1 MATPDTA
8 VYTNTTIELAF
19 SACSQIHLDDVCEEL
34 SIKPSEIK
42 SLYIK
47 YCTLYVTLDD
57 GRELEYET
65 GAEFAEIDTKYPSH
79 TVVYRDRE
87 ILSRSDHYSGHIDV
101 PAHPTKPY
109 AYVLSEYQC
118 DEVDDG
124 YVPIF
129 TALSRHMC
137 EAEAKTRDLVNYR
150 IDMVDR
156 PFF

>member
-8 VYTNTTIELAF
+8 VYPDTTIELTF
-19 SACSQIHLDDVCEEL
+19 SACSQVYLNDVCEEL

-47 YCTLYVTLDD
+47 YCTLYITLND

-65 GAEFAEIDTKYPSH
+65 GAEFAEVDTKYPSH
-79 TVVYRDRE
+79 ILVYRDRE
-87 ILSRSDHYSGHIDV
+87 ILSRADEYAGHIDV

-118 DEVDDG
+118 DEANDG

-129 TALSRHMC
+129 VGRSHSMC
-137 EAEAKTRDLVNYR
+137 EAEAKNRNLVDFR

-156 PFF
+156 PFI